1 VTYGHLYNAVV
12 PFGTRVSAGNVVAV
26 SGTLLHV
33 GVRYRGEE
41 LDPMPFLTMVYGN
54 MKMFTT
60 GIKGIPDIDTV
71 ELDVPTFRPTMTS
84 SNGTAFISLLFSL
97 QTSVANVIPV
107 EGE

>member
-1 VTYGHLYNAVV
+1 
-12 PFGTRVSAGNVVAV
+12 
-26 SGTLLHV
+26 
-33 GVRYRGEE
+33 
-41 LDPMPFLTMVYGN
+41 
-54 MKMFTT
+54 MFTT